1 MRVQTGRA
9 GRLIAL
15 MAAFVLAFAM
25 VLPSAFGADSGTG
38 SPKEG
43 SVSGNVSTQAE
54 GDVNATASGGPVVI
68 MGIDA
73 EDGGPGGHGPIASYI
88 SVANSILANVTNG
101 GTGMLVIGGG
111 KSPSDDVTTFWDAVG
126 TGSTNGAVPTYVNGA
141 ANIATQSFAGFKMI
155 GVVSGNSDTPGG
167 GLTAA
172 ENDALTTR
180 QADIAT
186 FVNTGGG
193 LLVFSQG
200 FLGGASAPYGFLGA
214 IGSFTF
220 TTSGSYSDINPT
232 ADGTAIGVTDALDV
246 CCWHDTYLTYPSFLV
261 PLAFP
266 VGVTTEVA
274 ALGGVSVFIGP
285 PPAPPVVTPAFTG

>member
-1 MRVQTGRA
+1 MSVQTSRA
-9 GRLIAL
+9 ARLTAL
-15 MAAFVLAFAM
+15 MAAAVLAFAM

-43 SVSGNVSTQAE
+43 SVSGNVSAQAE
-54 GDVNATASGGPVVI
+54 GVTATASGGPVVI

-73 EDGGPGGHGPIASYI
+73 EDGGIGGHGPIGTYQA
-88 SVANSILANVTNG
+88 VANSILANVTNG
-101 GTGMLVIGGG
+101 GTGILVIGGG
-111 KSPSDDVTTFWDAVG
+111 KSSTDNVTEFWDAIG
-126 TGSTNGAVPTYVNGA
+126 TGTSTAVTYVNGP
-141 ANIATQSFAGFKMI
+141 ANIAAQSFAGFKMI
-155 GVVSGNSDTPGG
+155 GVASGDSDTSGG
-167 GLTAA
+167 GLTGP

-200 FLGGASAPYGFLGA
+200 FDDTSTPYAFLGG

-220 TTSGSYSDINPT
+220 TTNGSYSNIDPT

-246 CCWHDTYLTYPSFLV
+246 CCWHDTYLTYPAFLS
-261 PLAFP
+261 PLAYP
-266 VGVTTEVA
+266 VGVTTAVA
-274 ALGGVSVFIGP
+274 ALGGITVFIGP
-285 PPAPPVVTPAFTG
+285 PPEPAPVVTPTFTG

>member
-1 MRVQTGRA
+1 MRVQTSRA
-9 GRLIAL
+9 ARLFAL
-15 MAAFVLAFAM
+15 MAAVALAFAM

-38 SPKEG
+38 SPKSG
-43 SVSGNVSTQAE
+43 GVSGNVSTQAE
-54 GDVNATASGGPVVI
+54 GVTSSAAGGPVVI

-73 EDGGPGGHGPIASYI
+73 EDGGIGGHGPIANYI
-88 SVANSILANVTNG
+88 SVTNSILANTANG

-111 KSPSDDVTTFWDAVG
+111 KSPTDDVTEFWDAIAAG
-126 TGSTNGAVPTYVNGA
+126 TSTPVTYVNGP

-155 GVVSGNSDTPGG
+155 GVVSGNNDTSGG
-167 GLTAA
+167 GLTGP

-180 QADIAT
+180 QADVAT

-200 FLGGASAPYGFLGA
+200 FQTASTPYAFLGG

-220 TTSGSYSDINPT
+220 TTGGSYDDITPT
-232 ADGTAIGVTDALDV
+232 ADGQAVGVTDALDI

-261 PLAFP
+261 PLAYP
-266 VGVTTEVA
+266 LGVTTEVA
-274 ALGGVSVFIGP
+274 ALGGLSVFIGP
-285 PPAPPVVTPAFTG
+285 PPAPPVEVVPAFTG